1 MQVNSERQTAPVMK
15 EGQVLAEVW
24 EDVVDVRELLLSLL
38 ISTIGA
44 LGGYIIAPDV
54 APYPL
59 ICGLTGSLL
68 AFVVCAVLFKPKREL
83 IDEEV

>member
-1 MQVNSERQTAPVMK
+1 MQANTGQKTVPTVK

-38 ISTIGA
+38 ISTTGA
-44 LGGYIIAPDV
+44 LGGYIIAPDA

-59 ICGLTGSLL
+59 ICGLTGALL
-68 AFVVCAVLFKPKREL
+68 AFIVCAVLFKPKREL